1 MAGYLAR
8 RLVALVPLIFGI
20 TAITF
25 ALLVLAPGDPVL
37 FLIPPEQRGAADL
50 AQFRH
55 ELGLDRPL
63 PAQYVSMMADL
74 FTGRLR
80 SFSDRRP
87 TTRQVAEALPAT
99 LILTATSLA
108 LTGALAAPI
117 AFVSAVRPYSIVDH
131 AATLFSLLGISLP
144 TFWFALVLIFVFT
157 EQLGLLPASG
167 IRPTGTSGY
176 SAVLIWRFL
185 IMPTVV
191 QALGILPVLVRYGRS
206 SLLDAL
212 SQDYVQVARSK
223 GLAER
228 TVLLRHV
235 ARNSLLPVVT
245 ITALLLPF
253 LLSGSVIVESIFAL
267 PGLGRLAVSAALS
280 RDYPTVLTATTI
292 AGMLIVVSNLLADL
306 GYFYLDPRIRY
317 HQ

>member
-1 MAGYLAR
+1 MARYLVR
-8 RLVALVPLIFGI
+8 RLVALVPLVFGI

-25 ALLVLAPGDPVL
+25 ALLVLAPGDPVQ
-37 FLIPPEQRGAADL
+37 FLIPPEQRGSADI

-63 PAQYVSMMADL
+63 PVQYVSMMADL

-87 TTRQVAEALPAT
+87 TMRQVADALPTT
-99 LILTATSLA
+99 LILTLTSVA
-108 LTGALAAPI
+108 LTGVLALPI
-117 AFVSAVRPYSIVDH
+117 AFLSATRPYSVIDH

-167 IRPTGTSGY
+167 IRPTGVSGY
-176 SAVLIWRFL
+176 SPLVIWRFL

-191 QALGILPVLVRYGRS
+191 QALGILPVLVRYTRS
-206 SLLDAL
+206 SLLDSL
-212 SQDYVQVARSK
+212 SQDYVKVARSK

-228 TVLLRHV
+228 TVLLKHV

-267 PGLGRLAVSAALS
+267 PGLGRLAVGAALS
-280 RDYPTVLTATTI
+280 RDYPTVLTTTAI
-292 AGMLIVVSNLLADL
+292 AGMLVVVSNLLADL
-306 GYFYLDPRIRY
+306 GYLYLDPRIR
-317 HQ
+317 HG

>member
-1 MAGYLAR
+1 VGTYLVR
-8 RLVALVPLIFGI
+8 RLCALVPLVFGI

-55 ELGLDRPL
+55 ELGMDRPV
-63 PAQYVSMMADL
+63 PVQYVSMMADL

-87 TTRQVAEALPAT
+87 TTRQVAEALPTT
-99 LILTATSLA
+99 LILTVTSLA
-108 LTGALAAPI
+108 LTGALALPI
-117 AFVSAVRPYSIVDH
+117 AVVSAVRPYGLVDH

-144 TFWFALVLIFVFT
+144 TFWFGLVLIYVFT
-157 EQLGLLPASG
+157 EHLGLLPASG
-167 IRPTGTSGY
+167 IRPTGAAGY
-176 SAVLIWRFL
+176 SPLVIWRFL
-185 IMPTVV
+185 VMPTIV
-191 QALGILPVLVRYGRS
+191 QALGILPVLVRYARS

-212 SQDYVQVARSK
+212 GEEYVRVARSK

-228 TVLLRHV
+228 TVLFKHV
-235 ARNSLLPVVT
+235 ARNSLLPVLTVL
-245 ITALLLPF
+245 ALLLPF

-280 RDYPTVLTATTI
+280 RDYPTVLTTTAI
-292 AGMLIVVSNLLADL
+292 AGLLVVVSNLLADI
-306 GYFYLDPRIRY
+306 GYVYLDPRIR
-317 HQ
+317 HG

>member
-1 MAGYLAR
+1 MAGYLVR
-8 RLVALVPLIFGI
+8 RLVALVPLVFGI

-25 ALLVLAPGDPVL
+25 ALLVLAPGDPVQ
-37 FLIPPEQRGAADL
+37 FLIPPEQRGSADI

-63 PAQYVSMMADL
+63 PVQYVSMMADL

-87 TTRQVAEALPAT
+87 TMRQVADALPTT
-99 LILTATSLA
+99 LILTLASVA
-108 LTGALAAPI
+108 LTGALALPI
-117 AFVSAVRPYSIVDH
+117 AFLSATRPYSVVDH

-144 TFWFALVLIFVFT
+144 TFWFGLVLIFVFT

-167 IRPTGTSGY
+167 IRPTGTAGY
-176 SAVLIWRFL
+176 SPFVIWRFL

-191 QALGILPVLVRYGRS
+191 QALGILPVLVRYARS
-206 SLLDAL
+206 SLLDSL
-212 SQDYVQVARSK
+212 SQDYVKVARSK

-228 TVLLRHV
+228 TVLLKHV

-267 PGLGRLAVSAALS
+267 PGLGRLAVGAALS
-280 RDYPTVLTATTI
+280 RDYPTVLTTTAI
-292 AGMLIVVSNLLADL
+292 AGMLVVLSNLLADV
-306 GYFYLDPRIRY
+306 GYLYLDPRIR
-317 HQ
+317 HG

>member
-1 MAGYLAR
+1 MAGYLVR

-37 FLIPPEQRGAADL
+37 FLIPPEQRGSADL

-63 PAQYVSMMADL
+63 PVQYVSMMADL

-80 SFSDRRP
+80 SFGDRRP
-87 TTRQVAEALPAT
+87 TMRQVADALPTT
-99 LILTATSLA
+99 LILTFTSVA
-108 LTGALAAPI
+108 LTGALALPI
-117 AFVSAVRPYSIVDH
+117 AFLSATRPYSVVDH

-144 TFWFALVLIFVFT
+144 TFWFGLVLIFVFT

-167 IRPTGTSGY
+167 IRPTGVSGY
-176 SAVLIWRFL
+176 SPFVIWRYL
-185 IMPTVV
+185 IMPTIV
-191 QALGILPVLVRYGRS
+191 QALGILPVLVRYARS
-206 SLLDAL
+206 SLLDSL
-212 SQDYVQVARSK
+212 SQDYVKVARSK

-228 TVLLRHV
+228 TVLLKHV

-267 PGLGRLAVSAALS
+267 PGLGRLAVGAALS
-280 RDYPTVLTATTI
+280 RDYPTVLTTTTI
-292 AGMLIVVSNLLADL
+292 AGLLVVVSNLIADV
-306 GYFYLDPRIRY
+306 GYLYLDPRIR
-317 HQ
+317 HG

>member
-1 MAGYLAR
+1 MARYLAR
-8 RLVALVPLIFGI
+8 RLLALVPLIFGI

-37 FLIPPEQRGAADL
+37 FLVPPEQRGIADL

-63 PAQYVSMMADL
+63 PVQYISMMAGL

-87 TTRQVAEALPAT
+87 TTRQVAEALPTT

-117 AFVSAVRPYSIVDH
+117 AFVSAVRPYSMVDH
-131 AATLFSLLGISLP
+131 AATLFALLGISLP

-167 IRPTGTSGY
+167 IRPVGASGY
-176 SAVLIWRFL
+176 SPGLIWRFL

-206 SLLDAL
+206 SLLEAL

-228 TVLLRHV
+228 AVLLRHV

-245 ITALLLPF
+245 IAALLLPF

-267 PGLGRLAVSAALS
+267 PGLGRLAVNAALS
-280 RDYPTVLTATTI
+280 RDYPTVLTTTTV
-292 AGMLIVVSNLLADL
+292 AGVLVVVSNLLADL

-317 HQ
+317 Q

>member
-1 MAGYLAR
+1 MAGYLVR
-8 RLVALVPLIFGI
+8 RLVALVPLVFGI

-25 ALLVLAPGDPVL
+25 ALLVLAPGDPVQ
-37 FLIPPEQRGAADL
+37 FLIPPEQRGSADV

-63 PAQYVSMMADL
+63 PVQYVAMMADM

-80 SFSDRRP
+80 SFGDRRP
-87 TTRQVAEALPAT
+87 TTRQVADALPTT
-99 LILTATSLA
+99 LILTLTSVA
-108 LTGALAAPI
+108 MTGALALPI
-117 AFVSAVRPYSIVDH
+117 AFVSAIRPYSIVDH

-144 TFWFALVLIFVFT
+144 TFWFGLVLIFIFT

-167 IRPTGTSGY
+167 IRPTGASGY
-176 SAVLIWRFL
+176 SPLVIWRFL
-185 IMPTVV
+185 IMPTIV
-191 QALGILPVLVRYGRS
+191 QALGILPVLVRYARS
-206 SLLDAL
+206 SLLDSL
-212 SQDYVQVARSK
+212 SQDYVKVARSK

-228 TVLLRHV
+228 TVLLKHV

-267 PGLGRLAVSAALS
+267 PGLGRLAVGAALS
-280 RDYPTVLTATTI
+280 RDYPTVLTTTTI
-292 AGMLIVVSNLLADL
+292 AGMLVVVSNLLADL
-306 GYFYLDPRIRY
+306 GYLYLDPRIR
-317 HQ
+317 HG

>member
-1 MAGYLAR
+1 MAVYLAR
-8 RLVALVPLIFGI
+8 RLLALVPLVFGI

-25 ALLVLAPGDPVL
+25 ALLVLAPGDPVQ
-37 FLIPPEQRGAADL
+37 FLIPPEQRGSADV

-63 PAQYVSMMADL
+63 PVQYVSMMADL

-87 TTRQVAEALPAT
+87 TTRQVADALPTT
-99 LILTATSLA
+99 LILTLTSVV
-108 LTGALAAPI
+108 LTGALALPI
-117 AFVSAVRPYSIVDH
+117 AFVSATRPYSVVDH

-144 TFWFALVLIFVFT
+144 TFWFGLVLIFVFT

-167 IRPTGTSGY
+167 IRPTASSGY
-176 SAVLIWRFL
+176 SPLVIWRFL

-206 SLLDAL
+206 SLLESL
-212 SQDYVQVARSK
+212 SQDYVKVARSK

-228 TVLLRHV
+228 TVLLKHV

-267 PGLGRLAVSAALS
+267 PGLGRLAVGAALS
-280 RDYPTVLTATTI
+280 RDYPTVLTTTAI
-292 AGMLIVVSNLLADL
+292 AGMLVVVSNLLADV
-306 GYFYLDPRIRY
+306 GYLYLDPRIR
-317 HQ
+317 HG

>member
-1 MAGYLAR
+1 MAVFLVR
-8 RLVALVPLIFGI
+8 RLFALVPLLFGI
-20 TAITF
+20 TAVTF

-37 FLIPPEQRGAADL
+37 FLIPPEQRGSADL
-50 AQFRH
+50 AQLRH
-55 ELGLDRPL
+55 ELGMDRPL
-63 PAQYVSMMADL
+63 PVQYVSMMADL

-87 TTRQVAEALPAT
+87 TMRQVGEALPTT

-108 LTGALAAPI
+108 LTGALAMPI
-117 AFVSAVRPYSIVDH
+117 AFLSARRPYSVVDH

-144 TFWFALVLIFVFT
+144 TFWFALVLIFIFT

-167 IRPTGTSGY
+167 IRPTGTAGY
-176 SAVLIWRFL
+176 SPPVIWRYL
-185 IMPTVV
+185 VMPTVV
-191 QALGILPVLVRYGRS
+191 QALGILPVLVRYARS
-206 SLLDAL
+206 SLLEAL
-212 SQDYVQVARSK
+212 GQDYVQVARSK

-228 TVLLRHV
+228 TVLLKHV

-280 RDYPTVLTATTI
+280 RDYPTVLTTTAI
-292 AGMLIVVSNLLADL
+292 AGTLVVVSNLLAMSS
-306 GYFYLDPRIRY
+306 GV
-317 HQ
+317 

>member
-1 MAGYLAR
+1 VAVYLAR
-8 RLVALVPLIFGI
+8 RLLALVPLVFGI

-25 ALLVLAPGDPVL
+25 ALLVLAPGDPVQ
-37 FLIPPEQRGAADL
+37 FLIPPEQRGSADI

-63 PAQYVSMMADL
+63 PVQYVSMMADL

-87 TTRQVAEALPAT
+87 TTRQVADALPTT
-99 LILTATSLA
+99 LILTFASVA
-108 LTGALAAPI
+108 LTGALALPI
-117 AFVSAVRPYSIVDH
+117 AFVSATRPYSVVDH

-144 TFWFALVLIFVFT
+144 TFWFGLVLIFVFT
-157 EQLGLLPASG
+157 EQLGVLPASG
-167 IRPTGTSGY
+167 IRPTGVVGY
-176 SAVLIWRFL
+176 SPLVIWRFL

-191 QALGILPVLVRYGRS
+191 QALGILPVLVRYARS
-206 SLLDAL
+206 SLLDSL
-212 SQDYVQVARSK
+212 SQDYVKVARSK

-228 TVLLRHV
+228 TVLLKHV

-245 ITALLLPF
+245 IMALLVPF

-267 PGLGRLAVSAALS
+267 PGLGRLAVGAALS
-280 RDYPTVLTATTI
+280 RDYPTVLTTTAI
-292 AGMLIVVSNLLADL
+292 AGMLVVVSNLVADV
-306 GYFYLDPRIRY
+306 GYLYLDPRIR
-317 HQ
+317 HG

>member
-1 MAGYLAR
+1 MLIPLA
-8 RLVALVPLIFGI
+8 FGI

-37 FLIPPEQRGAADL
+37 FLIPPEQRGSADL

-55 ELGLDRPL
+55 ELGMDRPV
-63 PAQYVSMMADL
+63 PVQYVSMMSEL

-87 TTRQVAEALPAT
+87 TTRQVAEALPTT

-108 LTGALAAPI
+108 LTGALALPI
-117 AFVSAVRPYSIVDH
+117 ALVSAVRPYGAVDH
-131 AATLFSLLGISLP
+131 GATLFSLLGISLP
-144 TFWFALVLIFVFT
+144 TFWFGLVLIYIFT
-157 EQLGLLPASG
+157 ERLGLLPASG
-167 IRPTGTSGY
+167 IRPIGTAGY
-176 SAVLIWRFL
+176 SPLVIWRYL
-185 IMPTVV
+185 VMPTFV
-191 QALGILPVLVRYGRS
+191 QALGILPVLVRYARS

-212 SQDYVQVARSK
+212 SQDYVRVARSK

-228 TVLLRHV
+228 AVLFRHV

-245 ITALLLPF
+245 ILALLLPF

-280 RDYPTVLTATTI
+280 RDYPTVLTTTAI
-292 AGMLIVVSNLLADL
+292 AGLLVVVSNLLADV
-306 GYFYLDPRIRY
+306 GYLYLDPRIR
-317 HQ
+317 HG

>member
-1 MAGYLAR
+1 VGIYLVR
-8 RLVALVPLIFGI
+8 RLLALVPLVFGI

-37 FLIPPEQRGAADL
+37 FLIPPEQRGTADI

-55 ELGLDRPL
+55 ELGMDRPV
-63 PAQYVSMMADL
+63 PVQYVSMMADL

-87 TTRQVAEALPAT
+87 TTRQVGEALPTT
-99 LILTATSLA
+99 LILTATSLV
-108 LTGALAAPI
+108 LTGALALPI
-117 AFVSAVRPYSIVDH
+117 AFVSALRPYSVVDH

-144 TFWFALVLIFVFT
+144 TFWFGLVLIFVFT
-157 EQLGLLPASG
+157 EHLGLLPASG
-167 IRPTGTSGY
+167 IRPTGSAGY
-176 SAVLIWRFL
+176 SPFVIWRYL

-191 QALGILPVLVRYGRS
+191 QALGILPVLVRYTRS

-228 TVLLRHV
+228 TVLFKHV
-235 ARNSLLPVVT
+235 ARNSLLPVLT
-245 ITALLLPF
+245 IMALLLPF
-253 LLSGSVIVESIFAL
+253 LLSGSVVVESIFAL
-267 PGLGRLAVSAALS
+267 PGVGRLAVSAALS
-280 RDYPTVLTATTI
+280 RDYPTVLTTTVI
-292 AGMLIVVSNLLADL
+292 AGLLVVLSNLLADL
-306 GYFYLDPRIRY
+306 GYLYLDPRIR
-317 HQ
+317 HG

>member
-1 MAGYLAR
+1 MAGFLVR
-8 RLVALVPLIFGI
+8 RLLALVPLVFGI

-37 FLIPPEQRGAADL
+37 FLIPPEQRGSADI

-55 ELGLDRPL
+55 ELGMDRPL
-63 PAQYVSMMADL
+63 PVQYVSMMADL

-80 SFSDRRP
+80 SFGDRRP
-87 TTRQVAEALPAT
+87 TTRQIAEALPTT
-99 LILTATSLA
+99 LILTATSLV
-108 LTGALAAPI
+108 LTGALAIPI

-144 TFWFALVLIFVFT
+144 TFWFGLLLIFFFT
-157 EQLGLLPASG
+157 AQLGLLPASG
-167 IRPTGTSGY
+167 IRPTGASGY
-176 SAVLIWRFL
+176 SPFVIWRFL
-185 IMPTVV
+185 IMPTIV
-191 QALGILPVLVRYGRS
+191 QALGILPVLVRYARS

-228 TVLLRHV
+228 TVLLKHV
-235 ARNSLLPVVT
+235 ARNSMLPVLT
-245 ITALLLPF
+245 IMALLLPF

-267 PGLGRLAVSAALS
+267 PGLGRLAVSAALA
-280 RDYPTVLTATTI
+280 RDYPTVLTTTTI
-292 AGMLIVVSNLLADL
+292 AGMLVVVSNLLADL
-306 GYFYLDPRIRY
+306 GYLYLDPRIR
-317 HQ
+317 HG

>member
-1 MAGYLAR
+1 MAGYLVR
-8 RLVALVPLIFGI
+8 RLVALVPLVFGI

-25 ALLVLAPGDPVL
+25 ALLVLAPGDPVQ
-37 FLIPPEQRGAADL
+37 FLIPPEQRGSADI

-63 PAQYVSMMADL
+63 PVQYVSMMADL

-87 TTRQVAEALPAT
+87 TMRQVADALPTT
-99 LILTATSLA
+99 LILTLTSVA
-108 LTGALAAPI
+108 LTGALALPI
-117 AFVSAVRPYSIVDH
+117 AFLSATRPYTVIDH

-144 TFWFALVLIFVFT
+144 TFWFGLVLIFVFT

-176 SAVLIWRFL
+176 SPFVIWRFL
-185 IMPTVV
+185 IMPTAV
-191 QALGILPVLVRYGRS
+191 QALGILPVLVRYARS
-206 SLLDAL
+206 SLLDSL
-212 SQDYVQVARSK
+212 SQDYVKVARSK

-228 TVLLRHV
+228 TVLLKHV

-267 PGLGRLAVSAALS
+267 PGLGRLAVGAALS
-280 RDYPTVLTATTI
+280 RDYPTVLTTTAI
-292 AGMLIVVSNLLADL
+292 AGMLVVVSNLLADL
-306 GYFYLDPRIRY
+306 GYLYLDPRIR
-317 HQ
+317 HG

>member
-1 MAGYLAR
+1 MAGYLVR
-8 RLVALVPLIFGI
+8 RLVALVPLVFGI

-25 ALLVLAPGDPVL
+25 ALLVLAPGDPVQ
-37 FLIPPEQRGAADL
+37 FLIPPEQRGSADI

-63 PAQYVSMMADL
+63 PVQYVSMMADL

-87 TTRQVAEALPAT
+87 TMRQVADALPTT
-99 LILTATSLA
+99 LILTLASVA
-108 LTGALAAPI
+108 LTGALALPI
-117 AFVSAVRPYSIVDH
+117 AFLSATRPYSVVDH

-144 TFWFALVLIFVFT
+144 TFWFGLVLIFFFT

-167 IRPTGTSGY
+167 IRPTGTAGY
-176 SAVLIWRFL
+176 SPFVIWRFL

-191 QALGILPVLVRYGRS
+191 QALGILPVLVRYARS
-206 SLLDAL
+206 SLLDSL
-212 SQDYVQVARSK
+212 SQDYVKVARSK

-228 TVLLRHV
+228 TVLLKHV

-267 PGLGRLAVSAALS
+267 PGLGRLAVGAALS
-280 RDYPTVLTATTI
+280 RDYPTVLTTTAI
-292 AGMLIVVSNLLADL
+292 AGMLVVLSNLLADV
-306 GYFYLDPRIRY
+306 GYLYLDPRIR
-317 HQ
+317 HG